1 MNLRRMAFAAWALL
15 AALQV
20 AWHGLLLPP
29 PATIPIAVA
38 LGFALLPLALPL
50 LAMRRP
56 RRALFW
62 AGLIA
67 LLYFC
72 HGVMEAWSAPA
83 ERGLAL
89 VEIAL
94 SVLLIAALGV
104 DARRSRRRADV

>member
-15 AALQV
+15 AALQI

-29 PATIPIAVA
+29 TRMPVAIA
-38 LGFALLPLALPL
+38 LGFSLLPLALPL
-50 LAMRRP
+50 LAIRLP

-62 AGLIA
+62 AGLVS
-67 LLYFC
+67 LLYFS

-89 VEIAL
+89 AEIAL
-94 SVLLIAALGV
+94 SVLLIAALGI
-104 DARRSRRRADV
+104 DAHRSRRRADV